1 MYGLKHE
8 SGLYIESNK
17 KNFLFW
23 VQFINLLTLSNFPF
37 FLYLP
42 REIKLN
48 FWMETKYSL
57 DFIAFS
63 TFVIWY

>member
-8 SGLYIESNK
+8 SGFHIESNK
-17 KNFLFW
+17 ENFLFW
-23 VQFINLLTLSNFPF
+23 VQFINLLTLSYFPF

-42 REIKLN
+42 LEIKLIS
-48 FWMETKYSL
+48 WMETKYSL

-63 TFVIWY
+63 IFVIWY